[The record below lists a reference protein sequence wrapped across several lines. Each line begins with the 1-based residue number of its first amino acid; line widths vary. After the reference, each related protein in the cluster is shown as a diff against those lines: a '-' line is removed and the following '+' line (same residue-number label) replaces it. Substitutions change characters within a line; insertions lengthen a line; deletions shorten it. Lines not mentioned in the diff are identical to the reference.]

1 MEGRLSIRTYQTQS
15 GETRN
20 GNDINITYVQFLG
33 QRSDRIEDVAVALEE
48 YQETGG
54 RTTVLTSG

>member
-1 MEGRLSIRTYQTQS
+1 MEGRLSSPTYQTQI

-33 QRSDRIEDVAVALEE
+33 QRSDRIEDVAVAPEE
-48 YQETGG
+48 YQETGAEPPF
-54 RTTVLTSG
+54 